1 MLTVIESEVFR
12 EWAAKVWADDEREA
26 FIDFISVNPEA
37 GDVIKSS
44 GGLRKVRWSRKGK
57 GKSSGVRVIYF
68 TRLPQGEVAL
78 LIVYAKAKFDT
89 LPADF
94 LLKLKEKLYG
104 KED

>member
-1 MLTVIESEVFR
+1 MFR

-26 FIDFISVNPEA
+26 FIDFISTNPEA

-44 GGLRKVRWSRKGK
+44 GGLRKVRWSREGK
-57 GKSSGVRVIYF
+57 GKRGGVRVIYF
-68 TRLPQGEVAL
+68 TRLPRGEVAL
-78 LIVYAKAKFDT
+78 LIVYAKSKFDN